1 MTERERKPTFNP
13 QHIRDLS
20 ERVYRI
26 RLEQE
31 CDGNIDRMIAKDG
44 DGGAK
49 LRGRCAAY
57 DALSRAYLEAL
68 GITPEGPNSALV
80 GPSTNQGA

>member
-1 MTERERKPTFNP
+1 MAERERKPTFNP
-13 QHIRDLS
+13 EQIRDLS

-31 CDGNIDRMIAKDG
+31 CSGNVERMIAKD
-44 DGGAK
+44 DDAGAK
-49 LRGRCAAY
+49 LRGRASAY

-68 GITPEGPNSALV
+68 GIRPEGPNSPILA
-80 GPSTNQGA
+80 PPTKD